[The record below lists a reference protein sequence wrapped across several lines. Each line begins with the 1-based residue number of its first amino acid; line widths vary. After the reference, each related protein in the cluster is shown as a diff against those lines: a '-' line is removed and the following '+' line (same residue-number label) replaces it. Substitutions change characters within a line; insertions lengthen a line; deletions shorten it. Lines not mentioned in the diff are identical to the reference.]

1 MKKFLL
7 YILKVF
13 LIGLVLA
20 YVIAEFSF
28 WSLRR
33 GNFYKPSFVENS
45 IEEKEVDY
53 IILGASTALTG
64 IDTKLLDSL
73 TGLNGYNL
81 AIDDTGLPNHYLML
95 AHFLET
101 GYRTKKVILAPTESS
116 LTQRADLGNNNY
128 RFLMYHRKS
137 YIQDYY
143 AELEQNSHQFPV
155 LSNTTYFPFL
165 GISYYNVELFFPS
178 LVSSIQPSK
187 KNRFDERGNYKY
199 PSKIF
204 KTGLK
209 KTDVVNV
216 DFDHQYLKRIQELCK
231 KNQIELYIYLPP
243 IYRKKL
249 TWRST
254 DLEIIDFTSLF
265 KSNHFFY
272 DRLHLNPEG
281 NKIATEELAKT
292 LL

>member
-45 IEEKEVDY
+45 IKEKEIDY

-73 TGLNGYNL
+73 TGLNGFNL

-101 GYRTKKVILAPTESS
+101 GHRTKKVILAPTLSS
-116 LTQRADLGNNNY
+116 LKETSGTLGDNDY
-128 RFLMYHRKS
+128 RFLMYNKR
-137 YIQDYY
+137 DYTY
-143 AELEQNSHQFPV
+143 NYYDELENGDRFPV
-155 LSNTTYFPFL
+155 LSSTKYFPFL

-178 LVSSIQPSK
+178 LVSALKPK
-187 KNRFDERGNYKY
+187 KHNRFDEVGDYTY
-199 PSKIF
+199 PNRKFKSSQEFETKDIDFKNDYFQRILATCQSK
-204 KTGLK
+204 G
-209 KTDVVNV
+209 
-216 DFDHQYLKRIQELCK
+216 
-231 KNQIELYIYLPP
+231 IELLIYFPP
-243 IYRKKL
+243 IYN
-249 TWRST
+249 TEIYWESSS
-254 DLEIIDFTSLF
+254 LEILNLTNYL
-265 KSNHFFY
+265 KETKYFY
-272 DRLHLNPEG
+272 DEIHV
-281 NKIATEELAKT
+281 NKIGKTEATKIIAENIYL
-292 LL
+292 

>member
-1 MKKFLL
+1 M
-7 YILKVF
+7 
-13 LIGLVLA
+13 A
-20 YVIAEFSF
+20 YAIAEFSF

-33 GNFYKPSFVENS
+33 GNFYKPSFVENA
-45 IEEKEVDY
+45 IKEKEVDY

-73 TGLNGYNL
+73 TGLKGYNL

-95 AHFLET
+95 VHFLET
-101 GYRTKKVILAPTESS
+101 GHTTKKVILAPTESS
-116 LTQRADLGNNNY
+116 LTQQADLGNNDY

-143 AELEQNSHQFPV
+143 TELELNSHQFPV
-155 LSNTTYFPFL
+155 LSSTTYFPFL

-178 LVSSIQPSK
+178 LVSSIQPFK

-199 PSKIF
+199 PSIIF

-243 IYRKKL
+243 IYLKKL
-249 TWRST
+249 TWQWQST